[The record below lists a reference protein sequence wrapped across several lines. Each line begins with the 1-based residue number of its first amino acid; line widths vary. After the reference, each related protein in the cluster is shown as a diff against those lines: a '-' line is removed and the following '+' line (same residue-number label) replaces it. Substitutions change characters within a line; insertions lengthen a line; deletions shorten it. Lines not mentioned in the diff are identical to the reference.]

1 MEGRRLGRGEA
12 LRKLLES
19 QPQSFSQPQP
29 EPSFHRPP
37 SSFSQERDP
46 YSYGQDEAA
55 HSQGGQAFK
64 RPMGRSALLAS
75 ASELK
80 RTEEP
85 REEVSVPKTGRG
97 RALLASYAAR
107 EASPSVGSISRQL
120 SSTSLVESGS
130 EGEKEPVIMKGTYGR
145 EVSVGVNYVRLKV
158 EKGKG
163 LFQYDVQYDPPVES
177 KSLRF
182 GILNSV
188 KDVIGETRLFDGA
201 VLYLP
206 IKLPQKV
213 TTAKTTVSHDN
224 SVVTV
229 KITFTKE
236 RKFGDPE
243 AIHLYNV
250 LFRRIMVI
258 LGLALHGKNFYDPK
272 SAMPIPLHKLEVW
285 PGYITAIDEFEGGI
299 MLCCDASHRVLRNQ
313 TVLQLMDDLQNSN
326 HKHWK
331 DEFVQLILGQSVLTR
346 YNNKVY
352 RIDDLS
358 FDESP
363 NDTFEKSNGEKVSF
377 IDYYRLQ
384 YNIRITDC
392 NQPLLKS
399 RVKTR
404 IKGKEE
410 RQLVSLVPELC
421 FLTGIT
427 DTMRADARVMKDITQ
442 CISISPNQ
450 RHYAINQFINNIRAS
465 AGATKVL
472 SDWGISLDDAYMVL
486 QGRNIPP
493 IDIIFGGGVTVPGNR
508 EANWSGP
515 SNKNK
520 AISVINFTSWSV
532 VCTKRDM
539 DMVTSFTEQMM
550 KIGPQMG
557 IKIMKPNII
566 PIPDDR
572 TDNYIRSLRSTI
584 KNNVQIVV
592 IVFPLARTDKYSA
605 VKKLCCV
612 EEPVPSQVIL
622 SRTVRRAGNSKAITL
637 KVALQMN
644 CKLGGTLWAVNV
656 PLKYTMVCGL
666 DTYHD
671 PKRRENSVGA
681 LVSSLNQPLTRWYS
695 KIYSQSAGLEFVDG
709 LQVSMIS
716 SLQKYRE
723 VNGNYPEQITI
734 FRDGVS
740 DGQLR
745 LCEEYELPQIMS
757 ACKRISPE
765 YSPKML
771 FVVVQK
777 RINTR
782 LFGVERGDKN
792 FSNPLPGTVMDHT
805 VTRRY
810 LHDFFLVS
818 QHVNQ
823 GTVSPTHYIVVR
835 NTTSMSPDQIQR
847 FTYMLTHLYYNWPGT
862 IRVPAP
868 CQYAHR
874 LAT

>member
-1 MEGRRLGRGEA
+1 
-12 LRKLLES
+12 
-19 QPQSFSQPQP
+19 
-29 EPSFHRPP
+29 
-37 SSFSQERDP
+37 
-46 YSYGQDEAA
+46 
-55 HSQGGQAFK
+55 
-64 RPMGRSALLAS
+64 MGRSALLLGGEMRKS
-75 ASELK
+75 EELK
-80 RTEEP
+80 EEI
-85 REEVSVPKTGRG
+85 PKPSGRG
-97 RALLASYAAR
+97 RALLASLVAR
-107 EASPSVGSISRQL
+107 EGSPSVEKITRHLSR
-120 SSTSLVESGS
+120 TSLAGSTVE
-130 EGEKEPVIMKGTYGR
+130 EKEPVVMKGSFGR
-145 EVSVGVNYVRLKV
+145 EISVGVNYVKLKV

-177 KSLRF
+177 RSLKF

-188 KDVIGETRLFDGA
+188 KDVIGDTKLFDGM

-206 IKLPQKV
+206 FKLNQKV
-213 TTAKTTVSHDN
+213 TILKTTVAHDN

-236 RKFGDPE
+236 RKLGDPE

-258 LGLALHGKNFYDPK
+258 LEGNISFSYYLLIVTFFR
-272 SAMPIPLHKLEVW
+272 LEVW
-285 PGYITAIDEFEGGI
+285 PGYITAIDEYEGGI

-326 HKHWK
+326 QKHWR
-331 DEFVQLILGQSVLTR
+331 DEFVQLILGQSVLTK

-352 RIDDLS
+352 RIDDVS
-358 FDESP
+358 FEECP
-363 NDTFEKSNGEKVSF
+363 NDCFEKSNGEKVRYV
-377 IDYYRLQ
+377 DYYRLQ
-384 YNIRITDC
+384 YNLRLTDS

-399 RVKTR
+399 RVKMR
-404 IKGKEE
+404 VRGKEE
-410 RQLVSLVPELC
+410 KQLVSLVPELC

-450 RHYAINQFINNIRAS
+450 RHYAINQFTNNIRAS
-465 AGATKVL
+465 PEATKVL

-486 QGRNIPP
+486 PGRNIPP
-493 IDIIFGGGVTVPGNR
+493 IDVMFGGGVTIPGSR
-508 EANWSGP
+508 EANWSGA

-520 AISVINFTSWSV
+520 AISVVNFVTWSV
-532 VCTKRDM
+532 ICTRRDM
-539 DMVTSFTEQMM
+539 DMVTSFIEQMI

-557 IKIMKPNII
+557 IKINKPDIVS
-566 PIPDDR
+566 IPDDR
-572 TDNYIRSLRSTI
+572 TDNYIRSLRSSI
-584 KNNVQIVV
+584 KNNIQIVV
-592 IVFPLARTDKYSA
+592 VIFPLARTDKYSA

-612 EEPVPSQVIL
+612 EEPIPSQVIL
-622 SRTVRRAGNSKAITL
+622 ARTVRRAGTSKAITL
-637 KVALQMN
+637 KIALQMN

-671 PKRRENSVGA
+671 PKRRADSVGA

-695 KIYSQSAGLEFVDG
+695 KIYSQSTGLEFVAG
-709 LQVSMIS
+709 LQVSMIA

-723 VNGNYPEQITI
+723 VNGSYPEQITI

-745 LCEEYELPQIMS
+745 LCEDYELPQIMN
-757 ACKRISPE
+757 ACQRISPE
-765 YSPKML
+765 YMPKIL

-782 LFGVERGDKN
+782 LFGVERDKS
-792 FSNPLPGTVMDHT
+792 FSNPMPGTVMDHT
-805 VTRRY
+805 ITRRY

-818 QHVNQ
+818 QHVSQ

-874 LAT
+874 LAYLIGENIHKEAAESLSDKLFYL